1 MDIITLRQYCLSLPQ
16 VTEDVKWEKNL
27 CFSIGEKIFCIGS
40 LDDKFSFSF
49 KVMEEDFDELCNIE
63 GIIPAPYLARYKWVL
78 VQDPNVLPD
87 KKWQEYIKQSY
98 GLIRS
103 NLSKKMLKKLSSE

>member
-1 MDIITLRQYCLSLPQ
+1 MDIVQLRQYCLSLPK

-27 CFSIGEKIFCIGS
+27 CFSIGKKMFCIGS

-49 KVMEEDFDELCNIE
+49 KVMEEDYHELCIIE

-78 VQDPNVLPD
+78 VQNPD
-87 KKWQEYIKQSY
+87 CFSNKEWHGYIKQSY
-98 GLIRS
+98 GLIKS
-103 NLSKKMLKKLSSE
+103 SLPKWVQNKLSGK